1 MYADLVTIFFKPH
14 LLVGVGWTGK
24 AQRLP
29 WEHSSRGK
37 EGLGRGRREALRLW
51 TPGGTGKWGGRS
63 QLEQGG
69 PRGVC
74 RVKNEMQGRGEQF
87 SSGE

>member
-1 MYADLVTIFFKPH
+1 MGTQLE
-14 LLVGVGWTGK
+14 GK
-24 AQRLP
+24 GGAGKRQERGPETLDSRWD
-29 WEHSSRGK
+29 WEV
-37 EGLGRGRREALRLW
+37 
-51 TPGGTGKWGGRS
+51 GGRS

-74 RVKNEMQGRGEQF
+74 RVKNEMQGRSEQF